1 MLKVLLVE
9 DEDIIRRGL
18 QFQVDW
24 TEVNCVVAG
33 EAATGQEGLRQIE
46 LLHPD
51 VVITDIRMPDM
62 DGLEMLKQGR
72 KICPFSAII
81 ISGFGEF
88 EYAQQ
93 AIHLGVVEYLLKPV
107 DISQLKNCLM
117 AIDWGNQ
124 SRQTAQPAPFAK
136 APELWDGTPRNKYV
150 SIMLQYIKE
159 HYSEHISLTDLS
171 QELNISCTHLNAKFK
186 AETGYT
192 FHNFLNEYRIRKAVE
207 LQQDGN
213 NKLYEIAEMVGF
225 SDYKYFSRVFKKY
238 TGYAP
243 NIIYPQNTP
252 GGNREP

>member
-18 QFQVDW
+18 EFQMDW

-46 LLHPD
+46 LLRPD

-88 EYAQQ
+88 QYAQQ

-107 DISQLKNCLM
+107 DIGQLKTCLI
-117 AIDWGNQ
+117 AIGQGQEHRRGSQPVLFSAPPEVWEN
-124 SRQTAQPAPFAK
+124 RQ
-136 APELWDGTPRNKYV
+136 GRNKYV
-150 SIMLQYIKE
+150 AIMLDYIKA
-159 HYSEHISLTDLS
+159 HYAEHISLTDLS

-186 AETGYT
+186 EETGYT

-207 LQQDGN
+207 LQQEGN
-213 NKLYEIAEMVGF
+213 IKLYEIAEMVGF
-225 SDYKYFSRVFKKY
+225 SDYKYFNRVFKKY
-238 TGYAP
+238 TGYSP
-243 NIIYPQNTP
+243 NTICPPN
-252 GGNREP
+252 NS

>member
-18 QFQVDW
+18 QFQMDW

-33 EAATGQEGLRQIE
+33 EAATGQEGLRQME
-46 LLHPD
+46 LLRPD

-81 ISGFGEF
+81 ISGYGEF

-107 DISQLKNCLM
+107 DIGQLKNCLL
-117 AIDWGNQ
+117 AIGQGKQNRQ
-124 SRQTAQPAPFAK
+124 SGRPAPFADT
-136 APELWDGTPRNKYV
+136 PELWDGRTPRNKYV
-150 SIMLQYIKE
+150 AIMLDYIKE
-159 HYSEHISLTDLS
+159 HYAEHISLTDLS

-186 AETGYT
+186 EETGYT

-225 SDYKYFSRVFKKY
+225 SDYKYFNRVFKKY
-238 TGYAP
+238 TGYSP
-243 NIIYPQNTP
+243 NTICPPN
-252 GGNREP
+252 G